1 MGQAKQN
8 HQLPQEQERQEQDPL
23 ENHLC
28 NGATQQQDASEGAL
42 LESISNAGME
52 MLQKQLQDLQLV
64 LHTKDNEIQ
73 HLQESAANTAAATQ
87 PPAAG
92 EENEVVSQVS
102 HLETEVESL

>member
-1 MGQAKQN
+1 MGQALQANVEELQQQVKQN
-8 HQLPQEQERQEQDPL
+8 QQLPQEQERQEQDPQ

-28 NGATQQQDASEGAL
+28 NGATQQGASEGAL

-73 HLQESAANTAAATQ
+73 HLKESANTAAATQ
-87 PPAAG
+87 PPGSG
-92 EENEVVSQVS
+92 EESE
-102 HLETEVESL
+102 